1 MQLLRLNENLLGW
14 DCDTL
19 IVMYNDESKTFK
31 TIWELEEY
39 LDHRFGVLIV
49 NEESLT
55 DDNIH

>member
-19 IVMYNDESKTFK
+19 IVMYNDESKTFE